1 MTISRHSLADVAV
14 RTPRAV
20 WNAARARV
28 SVVIISRGTAAG
40 LAQPLA
46 SFVSRCRDI
55 DAELIVVRAANEL
68 SSASPALH
76 GVGARIV
83 SAPADCTT
91 ADLREIGMREA
102 TGDIV
107 TVRTE
112 EDLSDTRWLHAF
124 DRYSDTAGAVPP
136 TLGVSAAAT
145 FSSPVRDSRSA
156 PRAADT

>member
-14 RTPRAV
+14 HSPRAAR
-20 WNAARARV
+20 NAARARV

-40 LAQPLA
+40 LVQPLA

-68 SSASPALH
+68 SAASSALP
-76 GVGARIV
+76 GVGARII

-107 TVRTE
+107 TVRME

-124 DRYSDTAGAVPP
+124 DRYSDSAGAVP
-136 TLGVSAAAT
+136 TALGISAAAT
-145 FSSPVRDSRSA
+145 FSGAVRDSRSA